1 MFGHSSQ
8 DSAPDAAADGAAAT
22 LARSADKSAARAAAK
37 AAKAE
42 SKGARKTASAQRK
55 TAKASAKAAQA
66 ATKASEAEAALK
78 ATKPARLVD
87 RLTDPKTAKRAL
99 SVGKVLAPALAPYAI
114 KAAVSTRGFLDQQ
127 RAHRLGVSVADVAQ
141 FRGPTGPTGARIS
154 GLQRSMAELAA
165 RKDNELQ
172 VTRFVE
178 VSRAR
183 LTDLTTA
190 VQASA
195 SMPRPRRA
203 RVLRAINRE
212 LDRISGD
219 LMTHLV
225 GSSAA

>member
-1 MFGHSSQ
+1 MFGHSSK
-8 DSAPDAAADGAAAT
+8 DMRSDGDTESGTAKAAAK
-22 LARSADKSAARAAAK
+22 LARAEGKAAAK

-42 SKGARKTASAQRK
+42 SKGARKAASAERK
-55 TAKASAKAAQA
+55 TAKASAKASEA
-66 ATKASEAEAALK
+66 ATKAAKAEAALK
-78 ATKPARLVD
+78 ATRPARLVD

-99 SVGKVLAPALAPYAI
+99 SVGKVIAPALAPYAI

-154 GLQRSMAELAA
+154 GLQRSLAELAA
-165 RKDNELQ
+165 RKNNELQ

-183 LTDLTTA
+183 LADLTTA

-203 RVLRAINRE
+203 RVLRAVNRE
-212 LDRISGD
+212 LDQISGD

>member
-1 MFGHSSQ
+1 MAI
-8 DSAPDAAADGAAAT
+8 SAT
-22 LARSADKSAARAAAK
+22 
-37 AAKAE
+37 
-42 SKGARKTASAQRK
+42 
-55 TAKASAKAAQA
+55 TAKAS
-66 ATKASEAEAALK
+66 
-78 ATKPARLVD
+78 
-87 RLTDPKTAKRAL
+87 LTSNRSTSPMPQPILSSNLRTA
-99 SVGKVLAPALAPYAI
+99 
-114 KAAVSTRGFLDQQ
+114 
-127 RAHRLGVSVADVAQ
+127 
-141 FRGPTGPTGARIS
+141 PTGARIS